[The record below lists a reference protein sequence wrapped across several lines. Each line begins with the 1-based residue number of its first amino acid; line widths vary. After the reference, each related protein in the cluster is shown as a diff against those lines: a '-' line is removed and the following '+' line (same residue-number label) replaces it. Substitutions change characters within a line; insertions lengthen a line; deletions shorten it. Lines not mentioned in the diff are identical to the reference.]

1 MDGSHAQL
9 ERLKFISSKLGKSVK
24 TLKLEFDGPDMPTLP
39 DGNEYRNAMLEFTCL
54 ERLCLA
60 VHAGTAYKLIFNQ
73 LFMTPERVPFFYTL
87 QHIEVYDIAET
98 GDTSLRNLAQFLTNI
113 KQRYTLKYYSNQLL
127 HKLLENIHEGS
138 FSQIQFSLVN
148 GPLNNA
154 TFTNLRRINPDSIV
168 IDGER
173 MGSTID
179 DN

>member
-1 MDGSHAQL
+1 
-9 ERLKFISSKLGKSVK
+9 
-24 TLKLEFDGPDMPTLP
+24 
-39 DGNEYRNAMLEFTCL
+39 
-54 ERLCLA
+54 
-60 VHAGTAYKLIFNQ
+60 
-73 LFMTPERVPFFYTL
+73 MTPERVPFFYTL

-154 TFTNLRRINPDSIV
+154 TFTNLRRINPDSIA

-173 MGSTID
+173 MASTID
-179 DN
+179 DNQTWPSNLRKLYLKQISSSMSPMMSVLPSQLQVLSISNVSCFSSEFFMENFVPTFSANATLVELSLILI